1 MKNKN
6 IIYKNFIPLSLLNIR
21 NKKNLSKKL
30 NIIFDN
36 TINDLKKPNNF
47 IHTLDKNFKLNFEI
61 KDLHKYKRFKF
72 IAIIG
77 MGGSILGSKAL
88 FYFLKDYLKKNLFF
102 FDDINL
108 TQLKNLK
115 NRSKTLFIII
125 SKSGKTV
132 ETLSNF
138 LSLKIVKKDAKNI
151 IIISEKNNNPL
162 YTLAQKMNLHHIE
175 HRNYVGGRFSIM
187 SEVGII
193 PAVLMGVKFQKLRKN
208 SLAPLKYN
216 KIFLKDS
223 ILKLACIYKKKIYKN
238 LILLNYIPRLEKF
251 LFWSQQLIAESLGKK
266 GRGFLP
272 VISNVPKDHHSLL
285 QLYLDGPK
293 DKIFYIFS
301 EDNFKSS
308 KINNIK
314 NTDVRLSYLNNKSL
328 GQIKTAQKKALI
340 KILKK
345 NNIPFREFK
354 IKKLNEETLGEL
366 FSYFMLETTIIGK
379 LANIDPLNQPAV
391 EQIKLYTKNILGK

>member
-132 ETLSNF
+132 
-138 LSLKIVKKDAKNI
+138 
-151 IIISEKNNNPL
+151 
-162 YTLAQKMNLHHIE
+162 
-175 HRNYVGGRFSIM
+175 
-187 SEVGII
+187 
-193 PAVLMGVKFQKLRKN
+193 
-208 SLAPLKYN
+208 
-216 KIFLKDS
+216 
-223 ILKLACIYKKKIYKN
+223 
-238 LILLNYIPRLEKF
+238 
-251 LFWSQQLIAESLGKK
+251 
-266 GRGFLP
+266 
-272 VISNVPKDHHSLL
+272 
-285 QLYLDGPK
+285 
-293 DKIFYIFS
+293 
-301 EDNFKSS
+301 
-308 KINNIK
+308 
-314 NTDVRLSYLNNKSL
+314 
-328 GQIKTAQKKALI
+328 
-340 KILKK
+340 
-345 NNIPFREFK
+345 
-354 IKKLNEETLGEL
+354 
-366 FSYFMLETTIIGK
+366 
-379 LANIDPLNQPAV
+379 
-391 EQIKLYTKNILGK
+391 